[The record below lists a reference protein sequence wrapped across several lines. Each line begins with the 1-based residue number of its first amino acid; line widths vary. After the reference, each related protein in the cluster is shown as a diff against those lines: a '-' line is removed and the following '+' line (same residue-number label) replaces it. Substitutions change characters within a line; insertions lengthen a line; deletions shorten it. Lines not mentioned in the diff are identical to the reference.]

1 MIKHIDEENPS
12 SSESDED
19 EEEKVLRKVALEKKR
34 QALLKREEQIR
45 NCKVKTNVCMQKF
58 CCFKDDAKEF
68 NMQKG
73 IFPTTKQICCWR
85 MLRARRVANQFYTSE
100 ETIKS
105 FEKGKSLAIVGWII
119 TINYFA
125 IYTIALLPFIMK
137 GSSKTAVPAAVSTD
151 PIVDDQIMEEAVP
164 AAIVDEVDPLA

>member
-1 MIKHIDEENPS
+1 
-12 SSESDED
+12 
-19 EEEKVLRKVALEKKR
+19 
-34 QALLKREEQIR
+34 
-45 NCKVKTNVCMQKF
+45 
-58 CCFKDDAKEF
+58 
-68 NMQKG
+68 MQKG

-137 GSSKTAVPAAVSTD
+137 GSNKK
-151 PIVDDQIMEEAVP
+151 AVP
-164 AAIVDEVDPLA
+164 AAISTSEEQIIEETVLPATEEAVDPLA